1 MKYEI
6 EIDEEI
12 YLVDVQK
19 NEAGYIV
26 QIGDGEQ
33 QSIKKISMTAESLQL
48 LYKNR
53 SIQLRH
59 ALRDGEQ
66 EVHWE
71 GGRYV
76 GTAIDP
82 RKKVLALAGVSG
94 GDVIASQM
102 PGRVLSVSV
111 NVGDAISKG
120 DIVATVEAMKMEN
133 PLKAPRDGIVEEV
146 CAQAGDLLEAKGVV
160 VRLKPND

>member
-6 EIDEEI
+6 EIEEEI
-12 YLVDVQK
+12 YLVDIQK
-19 NEAGYIV
+19 DEEGYVV
-26 QIGDGEQ
+26 QIGDGVKNKTKLI
-33 QSIKKISMTAESLQL
+33 SICSDSLQL
-48 LYKNR
+48 LLGHR
-53 SIQLRH
+53 SVRLRH
-59 ALRDGEQ
+59 TLRDDEQ

-71 GGRYV
+71 GRRYV

-82 RKKVLALAGVSG
+82 RKKVLALAGVTG

-111 NVGDAISKG
+111 QVGDVISKG

-133 PLKAPRDGIVEEV
+133 PLKSPRDGVVEEV
-146 CAQAGDLLEAKGVV
+146 CAQAGDLLEAKGIV
-160 VRLKPND
+160 VRLASEA